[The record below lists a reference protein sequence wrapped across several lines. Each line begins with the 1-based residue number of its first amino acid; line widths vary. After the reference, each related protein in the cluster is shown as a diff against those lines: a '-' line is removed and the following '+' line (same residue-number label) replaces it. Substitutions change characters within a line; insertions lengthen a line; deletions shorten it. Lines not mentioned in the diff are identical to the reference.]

1 MQIVTKDTRFAG
13 QNVIALGMFDG
24 LHRAH
29 RQILKQA
36 RQIARAE
43 GMHSLV
49 YTFSS
54 LPSAYFG
61 GEAEMLF
68 SPEEK
73 VRAVAAMEI
82 DYLAMRPFD
91 REIAEQ
97 SREEFARSLLERYRG
112 GVWIAGYNFTF
123 GRGAEGDADY
133 LRAYAAAHGV
143 QCCILQ
149 KMEQGGNAISSTRI
163 RAAVR
168 AGDMPLAEE
177 LLGRPYSIAGEIV
190 HGREVGRKL
199 GFPTANLYAA
209 PGKLIPPLGV
219 YIARLRLENGESYG
233 GITNIGRRPTL
244 HNGMDISVE
253 TNLLDFAG
261 DLYGEQVEV
270 ELLEFVRPERPFSDL
285 TELRAAIAAN
295 RRQAAAYFEN
305 AE

>member
-29 RQILKQA
+29 RQILEQA
-36 RQIARAE
+36 WQIARAE

-133 LRAYAAAHGV
+133 LPGL
-143 QCCILQ
+143 C
-149 KMEQGGNAISSTRI
+149 GSTR
-163 RAAVR
+163 RAVLHPPKDG
-168 AGDMPLAEE
+168 AG
-177 LLGRPYSIAGEIV
+177 
-190 HGREVGRKL
+190 
-199 GFPTANLYAA
+199 
-209 PGKLIPPLGV
+209 
-219 YIARLRLENGESYG
+219 
-233 GITNIGRRPTL
+233 
-244 HNGMDISVE
+244 
-253 TNLLDFAG
+253 
-261 DLYGEQVEV
+261 
-270 ELLEFVRPERPFSDL
+270 
-285 TELRAAIAAN
+285 
-295 RRQAAAYFEN
+295 RQRD
-305 AE
+305 

>member
-1 MQIVTKDTRFAG
+1 MQIVTENTRFAG

-29 RQILKQA
+29 RQILAEA
-36 RQIARAE
+36 RQVAQAG

-61 GEAEMLF
+61 GEREMLF

-73 VRAVAAMEI
+73 VRAVAAMGI

-123 GRGAEGDADY
+123 GRGAAGDAAY
-133 LRAYAAAHGV
+133 LSDYAAAHGV
-143 QCCILQ
+143 QCRIVQ
-149 KMEQGGNAISSTRI
+149 KMEQGGDAISSTRI
-163 RAAVR
+163 RSAVR
-168 AGDMPLAEE
+168 AGDMPLAAE

-190 HGREVGRKL
+190 HGREVGRTL

-244 HNGMDISVE
+244 HNGADVSVE

-261 DLYGEQVEV
+261 DLYGQRAEV
-270 ELLEFVRPERPFSDL
+270 ELLRFVRPERPFADL
-285 TELRAAIAAN
+285 AALRAAIADN